1 MGRQPNHR
9 LDDVRELRAMAH
21 PLRVRLYYALQAL
34 EAATASRLAESVGES
49 PALVSYH
56 LRQLRDHG
64 FVEEAPDLVSDRRE
78 RWWRPSTEGFR
89 FSLPEVGDAPEAR
102 GAALALQRAHL
113 TNQLE
118 RLGTWHDE
126 QPAWGPEWSKAAFS
140 SDTLLRLSPQ
150 ELDMLHEELQ
160 TVIRAYRERGRNHGA
175 GDASEGA
182 EAPKGQAGLATTSA
196 EAAEK
201 SPAESREHIFLFLHA
216 FPFRP

>member
-1 MGRQPNHR
+1 
-9 LDDVRELRAMAH
+9 MAH

-64 FVEEAPDLVSDRRE
+64 FVEEASDLVSDRRE

-89 FSLPEVGDAPEAR
+89 FSLPEAGDAPEAR

-113 TNQLE
+113 ANQLE

-150 ELDMLHEELQ
+150 ELDTLHEELQ
-160 TVIRAYRERGRNHGA
+160 AVIRAYRERGRNHGA
-175 GDASEGA
+175 GGTPEDA
-182 EAPKGQAGLATTSA
+182 EADLATTSP
-196 EAAEK
+196 EAAGK
-201 SPAESREHIFLFLHA
+201 PPAESREHIFLFLHA
-216 FPFRP
+216 FPFGP